1 MLITLSDTLWF
12 PHPSKAN
19 SDGLLAVGG
28 DLSVSRLLLAYSSGI
43 FPWYDET
50 QPILWWSP
58 NPRMILYP
66 KKFKVSKSLGK
77 TLRSEKF
84 KISVNQNFE
93 EVIEN
98 CASIKRKGQHGT
110 WITSEMKKAYIELHE
125 VGKAL
130 SLEVWEGSKLVG
142 GLYGVDLPEK
152 RVFCGESMFSLVSDA
167 SKVAFYHLSKYVQDF
182 DYKLIDCQVYNPHLE
197 SLGAEK
203 IERSDFLKVI
213 SI

>member
-1 MLITLSDTLWF
+1 MLTTLSDKLWF
-12 PHPSKAN
+12 PHPNKAN
-19 SDGLLAVGG
+19 ADGLLAIGG
-28 DLSVSRLLLAYSSGI
+28 DLSISRLLLAYNSGV

-50 QPILWWSP
+50 QPLLWWSP
-58 NPRMILYP
+58 DPRMVLYP
-66 KKFKVSKSLGK
+66 RKFKVSKSLRK

-84 KISVNQNFE
+84 KISVNQNFK

-110 WITSEMKKAYIELHE
+110 WITSEMIKAYIELHE
-125 VGKAL
+125 AGKAL
-130 SLEVWEGSKLVG
+130 SVEVWDGSKLVG

-167 SKVAFYHLSKYVQDF
+167 SKVAFYYLSKCVQDL

-203 IERSDFLKVI
+203 IDRSTFLEII